1 MAMTERISTGCTLG
15 WNSADVGGLV
25 DIGLR
30 GTCPAVDVTPQVVS
44 AAAAKHRD
52 YLPGL
57 REARLTAKVTWD
69 RQDSAHAALQAD
81 FDAGTKRT
89 AAFVFESAVGPS
101 IETVITGLNI
111 SAGLGD
117 AIMADIEF
125 DTSDPTTWSLST
137 GF

>member
-1 MAMTERISTGCTLG
+1 MAITERISTGCTLS
-15 WNSADVGGLV
+15 WNAADVGGLV

-30 GTCPAVDVTPQVVS
+30 GSAPAVDVTPQVVS

-57 REARLTAKVTWD
+57 REVTCTAKVLWD
-69 RQDSAHAALQAD
+69 RQDSAHAAIVTD

-101 IETVITGLNI
+101 FEAVITGLNI

-117 AIMADIEF
+117 AIMADLEF
-125 DTSDPTTWSLST
+125 AVSDPTTLAPL
-137 GF
+137 